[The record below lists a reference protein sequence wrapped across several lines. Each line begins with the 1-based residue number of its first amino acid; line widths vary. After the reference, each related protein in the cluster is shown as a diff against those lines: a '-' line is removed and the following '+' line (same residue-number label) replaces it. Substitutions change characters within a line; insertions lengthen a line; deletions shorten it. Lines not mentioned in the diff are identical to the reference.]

1 MSDYLINGVNVEAVD
16 AVAINTHSSIRIQGE
31 RIVYIDPL
39 EIRRVYHDADI
50 VLITHDHYD
59 HFSPEDVQKVSNKNT
74 FLVVPEKMRSM
85 AEQAG
90 IAQEHILTV
99 RPGERVEA
107 CGVPIEAVAAYNNL
121 KPFHHKRNKWV
132 GYIIFMNGCRY
143 YIAGDTDANADNKKV
158 SCDIALVPVGGT
170 YTMNASDAAKF
181 INLISPKI
189 AIPTHYGSIV
199 GKMEDGQTFANGV
212 KPPVKVILKLT
223 NQDS

>member
-1 MSDYLINGVNVEAVD
+1 MSAFIARQPNGRLCRHSTVVD
-16 AVAINTHSSIRIQGE
+16 CVT
-31 RIVYIDPL
+31 
-39 EIRRVYHDADI
+39 
-50 VLITHDHYD
+50 
-59 HFSPEDVQKVSNKNT
+59 
-74 FLVVPEKMRSM
+74 
-85 AEQAG
+85 
-90 IAQEHILTV
+90 
-99 RPGERVEA
+99 
-107 CGVPIEAVAAYNNL
+107 AYNMTDEEYIELCAENAREEARDVIKNHL
-121 KPFHHKRNKWV
+121 KPFHPKRNKWV

-158 SCDIALVPVGGT
+158 SCVIALVPVGGT

-181 INLISPKI
+181 VNLINPKI